1 MILATCRSIQYQY
14 RHSPKGYD
22 FTLVVSLLGLEEQ
35 KLLSERSDEFVI
47 SGPAGADRQHR
58 QLPYYPL
65 TAACSRKSDAALVN
79 TMDNIVAKEEM
90 TDQVA
95 RGQVIIEL
103 PSWIAASRVGM
114 VTSLPLTITIASY
127 SSIGEIQAA
136 GIGVEIDEIVGCC
149 NWKG

>member
-1 MILATCRSIQYQY
+1 MKYQY

-114 VTSLPLTITIASY
+114 VTSLPLTITIAY
-127 SSIGEIQAA
+127 LVRNVLQQHRRDSSSWYWRR
-136 GIGVEIDEIVGCC
+136 
-149 NWKG
+149 NR